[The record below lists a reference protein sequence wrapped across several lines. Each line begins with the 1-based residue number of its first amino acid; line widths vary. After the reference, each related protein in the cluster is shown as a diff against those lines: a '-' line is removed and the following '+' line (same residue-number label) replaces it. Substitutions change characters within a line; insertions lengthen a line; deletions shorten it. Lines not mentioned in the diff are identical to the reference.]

1 MGLVLKIDGVSNRLS
16 KWADLETEAGRENL
30 ILGRGAERA
39 ETAPGA
45 FAGRR
50 EDGSNGGRRLV
61 AEGGV
66 VLKDVRPRQP
76 LDGSE

>member
-50 EDGSNGGRRLV
+50 RRT
-61 AEGGV
+61 
-66 VLKDVRPRQP
+66 
-76 LDGSE
+76 